1 MKYTQI
7 SNKHI
12 DYFKKHIGSANI
24 LIGSKCEQYGSD
36 HTENLHF
43 PPEIVIFPHS
53 SSDVSI
59 ILKYCNDENIPVTP
73 SASLT
78 GLSGG
83 ALPLYGGVSMS
94 MKKLNKI
101 ISIDNKNFQA
111 IVEPGVINED
121 FQMKLKE
128 LSLFYPPDPAS
139 KGTCTLGGNFALNAG
154 GPKAVKYG
162 VTSNYVLNLEIV
174 LADGTIFWTGANTLK
189 NSTGYNLTQLIIG
202 SEGTLAVITKAC
214 LKILPLPKHKTLML
228 VPFEDNLEACD
239 AVAEI
244 MRRNITP
251 SALEFMEKDAIIF
264 VQKSKYTDVPFTIFK
279 NINSYLLIEVDGNDQ
294 DQLFL
299 DAQIINDVL
308 KHYNCGDVL
317 FAESHSEQE
326 RIWKVRRSIGLA
338 VKQHSI
344 YKEEDTVVPR
354 AKLSH
359 LLSGVKEI
367 GLKHGFKSICYGH
380 AGDGNLHVNILRE
393 DLTDSQWKGV
403 VKDGIREIFELC
415 VALGGTISGEH
426 GIGFVQKEYMD
437 IPFSQYSIKLQKNIK
452 HVFDSKEILNPGKM
466 FC

>member
-1 MKYTQI
+1 
-7 SNKHI
+7 
-12 DYFKKHIGSANI
+12 
-24 LIGSKCEQYGSD
+24 
-36 HTENLHF
+36 
-43 PPEIVIFPHS
+43 
-53 SSDVSI
+53 
-59 ILKYCNDENIPVTP
+59 
-73 SASLT
+73 
-78 GLSGG
+78 
-83 ALPLYGGVSMS
+83 
-94 MKKLNKI
+94 
-101 ISIDNKNFQA
+101 
-111 IVEPGVINED
+111 
-121 FQMKLKE
+121 
-128 LSLFYPPDPAS
+128 
-139 KGTCTLGGNFALNAG
+139 
-154 GPKAVKYG
+154 
-162 VTSNYVLNLEIV
+162 
-174 LADGTIFWTGANTLK
+174 
-189 NSTGYNLTQLIIG
+189 
-202 SEGTLAVITKAC
+202 
-214 LKILPLPKHKTLML
+214 ML

-264 VQKSKYTDVPFTIFK
+264 VQKSKYIDVPFTIFK

-426 GIGFVQKEYMD
+426 GIGFIQKEYMD
-437 IPFSQYSIKLQKNIK
+437 IPFSQYSIELQKNIK
-452 HVFDSKEILNPGKM
+452 RVFDSKEILNPGKM